1 MTDFDFTAIK
11 TTVAKEAPKQTRTR
25 LAGPNPFTDK
35 LLQSLA
41 KGTDAD
47 GTGTW
52 LQMILPGKAET
63 TDQGRTHYGE
73 VVKKAMNLI
82 ATAAAGMDKGSD
94 RHIADNGDGTVTLS
108 FRARA
113 RRAKAPA
120 KSDK

>member
-1 MTDFDFTAIK
+1 MSDFNFDDIK
-11 TTVAKEAPKQTRTR
+11 VTVAKEAPKQTRTR

-52 LQMILPGKAET
+52 LQMALPIKDAGEKAP
-63 TDQGRTHYGE
+63 YGE

-82 ATAAAGMDKGSD
+82 ATAAAAMDKGSD
-94 RHIADNGDGTVTLS
+94 RHILDNGDGTVTLS

>member
-1 MTDFDFTAIK
+1 MTDFNFETAK
-11 TTVAKEAPKQTRTR
+11 VTVAKEAPKQTRVR

-35 LLQSLA
+35 LLQSLT

-52 LQMILPGKAET
+52 LQMTLPGTPET
-63 TDQGRTHYGE
+63 NEHGKTTYGD

-82 ATAAAGMDKGSD
+82 ASAASAMDKGSD
-94 RHIADNGDGTVTLS
+94 RHVADNGDGTVTLS

-113 RRAKAPA
+113 RRAKAPKA
-120 KSDK
+120 DK